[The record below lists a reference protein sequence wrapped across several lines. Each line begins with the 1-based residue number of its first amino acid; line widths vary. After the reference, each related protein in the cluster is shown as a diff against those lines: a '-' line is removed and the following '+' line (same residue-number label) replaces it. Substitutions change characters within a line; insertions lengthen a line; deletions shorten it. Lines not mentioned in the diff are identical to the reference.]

1 MREGFLNQIEFF
13 QPCKEEDYASI
24 IMMTSGV
31 VVILHKYLGINW
43 EISPSFSL
51 RSSWLTASEN
61 AELHLDLWEL
71 S

>member
-24 IMMTSGV
+24 TMMTSGV

-51 RSSWLTASEN
+51 GNSWLTASEN
-61 AELHLDLWEL
+61 AELHLDLLEL